1 MAVQPSAEAMRRP
14 KPHQFSV
21 LWMCRAGL
29 KPKAA
34 LATNASVLTQICRM
48 QRSSGFAV
56 SGSLCN
62 LQRKQPQYTALGF
75 RAWELKQRH
84 CKALSGGGAFTYKTL
99 VRVLV
104 GRCTGLQRM
113 GATHSFAR
121 LRRPIPVEVWQGA
134 LMRTNTFS
142 TQERCGFLWALYP
155 SVISCAACASVCAP
169 ELMVSRFFHQQ

>member
-1 MAVQPSAEAMRRP
+1 
-14 KPHQFSV
+14 
-21 LWMCRAGL
+21 MCRAGL

-34 LATNASVLTQICRM
+34 LASANASVLTQICRM
-48 QRSSGFAV
+48 LCSSGCAV

-75 RAWELKQRH
+75 RAWEPKQRH

-104 GRCTGLQRM
+104 GRCTGLQRIR
-113 GATHSFAR
+113 ATHSFAR

-134 LMRTNTFS
+134 LMMRTNTYS
-142 TQERCGFLWALYP
+142 TQERCSFLWALYP
-155 SVISCAACASVCAP
+155 SVISCAACASVCAA
-169 ELMVSRFFHQQ
+169 EVMVSRLFHSQ